1 MGILASKA
9 LRIIGGH
16 LSAIAPAL
24 YSVGIMML
32 LPDTVVRNQR
42 VVHTLQGASLALVI
56 LFMTITNT
64 EHAPT
69 AGTGL
74 GLATS
79 VPSNSVIFMVSS
91 ATIISIVRI
100 VLYKRL
106 HNLM

>member
-1 MGILASKA
+1 
-9 LRIIGGH
+9 
-16 LSAIAPAL
+16 
-24 YSVGIMML
+24 MMM
-32 LPDTVVRNQR
+32 LPDTVVSNQM
-42 VVHTLQGASLALVI
+42 VFHTLQGASLALMI

-79 VPSNSVIFMVSS
+79 VPGNSVIFIVP
-91 ATIISIVRI
+91 AAIIISIVRI

-106 HNLM
+106 HDLM